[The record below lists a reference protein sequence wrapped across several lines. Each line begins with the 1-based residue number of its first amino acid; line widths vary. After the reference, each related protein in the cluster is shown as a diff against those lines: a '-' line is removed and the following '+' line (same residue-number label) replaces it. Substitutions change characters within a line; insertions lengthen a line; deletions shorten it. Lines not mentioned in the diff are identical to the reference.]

1 MTNVVQ
7 LLPTTTQVTR
17 TEPAAVPDFITPAS
31 IAEMNDEQLDALV
44 AAIQARRMRPYEI
57 YKRTK
62 EEKHALEQSK
72 AREKIDKK
80 CEQIIKTINAAD
92 KALEKL
98 EHQIAELR
106 GLRLQAEMELI

>member
-1 MTNVVQ
+1 MNNVVV
-7 LLPTTTQVTR
+7 LPTATQVTR

-31 IAEMNDEQLDALV
+31 IEEMNDEQLDALI

-62 EEKHALEQSK
+62 DEKRQLEQSK
-72 AREKIDKK
+72 VKEKIEKK
-80 CEQIIKTINAAD
+80 CEMIIKTINAAD

-98 EHQIAELR
+98 EHQINELR
-106 GLRLQAEMELI
+106 GLRLQAQMELI

>member
-1 MTNVVQ
+1 MNNVIV
-7 LLPTTTQVTR
+7 LPTTTKVER
-17 TEPAAVPDFITPAS
+17 TEPAAVPDYITPAS
-31 IAEMNDEQLDALV
+31 IEEMNDEQLDALV

-72 AREKIDKK
+72 TKEKITKK
-80 CEQIIKTINAAD
+80 CEMIIKTINAAD

-106 GLRLQAEMELI
+106 GLRLQAELELI